1 MSVVEASDS
10 NAAAAAGQVGSTVE
24 ADMPELHAARAAAD
38 RTYTGSNSP
47 HRQMQTVVGPSPTA
61 GPAGQLQLQ
70 PCNGTFEE
78 EGAIEGA
85 SFSDVPYQQV
95 VGILPLTRAS

>member
-1 MSVVEASDS
+1 
-10 NAAAAAGQVGSTVE
+10 
-24 ADMPELHAARAAAD
+24 MPELQAARAAAD

-47 HRQMQTVVGPSPTA
+47 QQEMQTVCGPSPA
-61 GPAGQLQLQ
+61 AAQAGQLQLQ

-78 EGAIEGA
+78 APIESA

-95 VGILPLTRAS
+95 V